1 MWIERRGARLYRAA
15 GLKTAWPI
23 GNRRHS
29 RKPGLVAQSVCSTRR
44 PERPLRVKNL
54 PGALALAFAAHLF
67 AQPAALFSNTDA
79 LALETH
85 ILQLVEATMVS
96 TPELS
101 KAGAPLLENARDA
114 LTVLHR
120 DPMETASTHRF
131 LASIRAYLVLADAVP
146 KPYPFPKTAQDQFT
160 DLHDS
165 ASRLEAH
172 FAALLEFRDRA
183 LNGPDPDK
191 LQRYGDAGA
200 HLNPPDP
207 RKPRVVFIGDSITD
221 NWRLNEYFPDRDFI
235 NRGISGQTTDQM
247 LGRFEQDVVQS
258 HPVAVVIFGGTNDL
272 YRRIPVAAV
281 ENNLRAMTELAQFK
295 GIRVLVATLLP
306 VSDYHKDRDP
316 NYERSPWRPP
326 AEIREVNRW
335 IQSFCASREF
345 TFVDYYS
352 EVVDA
357 AGFFRPD
364 LSDDGLHPNSK
375 GYRMMA
381 PVALQAVESVVSSGG
396 PQQKP
401 RRHRLLSIGK

>member
-1 MWIERRGARLYRAA
+1 MWISAGGLSGRRGRGACPTIAA
-15 GLKTAWPI
+15 LAFAGAMC
-23 GNRRHS
+23 
-29 RKPGLVAQSVCSTRR
+29 AQPSALLS
-44 PERPLRVKNL
+44 NSD
-54 PGALALAFAAHLF
+54 ALALA
-67 AQPAALFSNTDA
+67 
-79 LALETH
+79 TH
-85 ILQLVEATMVS
+85 IVQLVEATMVS

-101 KAGAPLLENARDA
+101 KAGAPLLANAREA

-131 LASIRAYLVLADAVP
+131 VTNIRAYLALADAIP

-165 ASRLEAH
+165 SARLESH
-172 FAALLEFRDRA
+172 FAALLAFRDRA

-191 LQRYGDAGA
+191 LQRYGEADA

-207 RKPRVVFIGDSITD
+207 RKPRVVFLGDSITD
-221 NWRLNEYFPDRDFI
+221 NWRLNEYFPDHDFI

-247 LGRFEQDVVQS
+247 LGRFEADVVAL

-281 ENNLRAMTELAQFK
+281 ENNIRAMAELAQFN
-295 GIRVLVATLLP
+295 GIRVLISTLTP

-335 IQSFCASREF
+335 IQSFCASRDF

-352 EVVDA
+352 ETVDA
-357 AGFFRPD
+357 AGFFKAD
-364 LSDDGLHPNSK
+364 LSDDGLHPNSQ
-375 GYRMMA
+375 GYRIMA
-381 PVALQAVESVVSSGG
+381 PVVLKAVESVVSASSA
-396 PQQKP
+396 QQKP
-401 RRHRLLSIGK
+401 RRHRLLPIGK